1 MHFTYVCI
9 DILLVPA
16 LRYAKQ
22 NRITLRQVVQGSRQH
37 AELLRMVEVPVI
49 ETDEGT
55 RGGPFEGRY
64 FLPKAST
71 DEELPV
77 SQLLACWT
85 LDSRLSEPG
94 GDSMSAEHQRFIQRL
109 FYLLEECGVPKGS
122 SDRDLLV
129 QLHHMIQE
137 HCEDWGVELE

>member
-1 MHFTYVCI
+1 MHYTYICI

-37 AELLRMVEVPVI
+37 AELLRMVKVPVI

-64 FLPKAST
+64 LLPEASAY
-71 DEELPV
+71 EELP
-77 SQLLACWT
+77 L
-85 LDSRLSEPG
+85 P
-94 GDSMSAEHQRFIQRL
+94 
-109 FYLLEECGVPKGS
+109 
-122 SDRDLLV
+122 
-129 QLHHMIQE
+129 
-137 HCEDWGVELE
+137 